1 MLRRIPVIA
10 ACVAAL
16 AFSGLPAATAT
27 SHVHGFGI
35 PGVDGVRGWGT
46 YDVTGTRV
54 RVTVYVEVTARSVYG
69 AAAVGLGFDSGYRRH
84 DNVSTVAIGG
94 GHTRCRVMVTRYAG
108 HLVVEALSG
117 YKNGTVRQ
125 HGKLKRIY

>member
-16 AFSGLPAATAT
+16 AFSARPAAAST
-27 SHVHGFGI
+27 SHVHGFSI
-35 PGVDGVRGWGT
+35 PGVYGVRAWGT
-46 YDVTGTRV
+46 YGTGTGV
-54 RVTVYVEVTARSVYG
+54 RVTVCVEVTARSVYG
-69 AAAVGLGFDSGYRRH
+69 AAAVGLTFDSGYRHH
-84 DNVSTVAIGG
+84 DNVSAVTIGD
-94 GHTRCRVMVTRYAG
+94 GHTRCHSMGTRYAS